1 MLNLLN
7 SMHENIYLVT
17 VLLYNNNVSMK
28 YLWYE
33 RTMICT
39 GIWVMAWNDRLEL
52 QYGDKKMGK
61 WVKEKQT
68 IIDLLVITSI
78 ISVII
83 LMVYYQKSIYPFG
96 K

>member
-1 MLNLLN
+1 
-7 SMHENIYLVT
+7 MHENIYLVT

-52 QYGDKKMGK
+52 
-61 WVKEKQT
+61 
-68 IIDLLVITSI
+68 
-78 ISVII
+78 
-83 LMVYYQKSIYPFG
+83 
-96 K
+96 